1 MLFNGSICI
10 SAADFIPCTK
20 FMLSMTEL
28 LDKINEVL
36 KSMNYS
42 FEDLAMHLG
51 MNSQELK
58 KSIED
63 RKLELRTLEFIS
75 KELRIPLYSFFR
87 SEDFSNA
94 NIVEED
100 TFYKNKINQ
109 MIVEQLKVENAM
121 MRKEIDLLKKE
132 LQSCENKLRVF
143 L

>member
-1 MLFNGSICI
+1 
-10 SAADFIPCTK
+10 
-20 FMLSMTEL
+20 
-28 LDKINEVL
+28 
-36 KSMNYS
+36 
-42 FEDLAMHLG
+42 
-51 MNSQELK
+51 
-58 KSIED
+58 
-63 RKLELRTLEFIS
+63 
-75 KELRIPLYSFFR
+75 LYSFFR

-109 MIVEQLKVENAM
+109 MIVEQLEVENAM

>member
-1 MLFNGSICI
+1 
-10 SAADFIPCTK
+10 
-20 FMLSMTEL
+20 MLSMTEL

-58 KSIED
+58 NSIED

-75 KELRIPLYSFFR
+75 KELRIPLYSFFS

-109 MIVEQLKVENAM
+109 MIVEQLEVENAM

>member
-1 MLFNGSICI
+1 MLFNDSICI

-63 RKLELRTLEFIS
+63 SKLELRTLEFIS

-109 MIVEQLKVENAM
+109 MIVEQLEVENAM

>member
-10 SAADFIPCTK
+10 SAADFIPCSK
-20 FMLSMTEL
+20 FMSRMTEL

-42 FEDLAMHLG
+42 FEDLAEHLG
-51 MNSQELK
+51 MNSQELR

-87 SEDFSNA
+87 SDDFSNA

-109 MIVEQLKVENAM
+109 LIVEQLEVENAM
-121 MRKEIDLLKKE
+121 MRKEIDLLKKQ

>member
-109 MIVEQLKVENAM
+109 MIVEQLEVENAM
-121 MRKEIDLLKKE
+121 MRKEIDLLKKQ

>member
-58 KSIED
+58 KAIED

-109 MIVEQLKVENAM
+109 MIVEQLEVENAM

>member
-109 MIVEQLKVENAM
+109 MIVEQLEVENAM

>member
-20 FMLSMTEL
+20 FMLRMTEL

-63 RKLELRTLEFIS
+63 RKLELKTLEFIS

-87 SEDFSNA
+87 SEDFPNA

-109 MIVEQLKVENAM
+109 MIVEQLEVENAM
-121 MRKEIDLLKKE
+121 MRKEIDQLKKQLE
-132 LQSCENKLRVF
+132 SCENKLRVF

>member
-1 MLFNGSICI
+1 
-10 SAADFIPCTK
+10 
-20 FMLSMTEL
+20 MTEL
-28 LDKINEVL
+28 LDKINEIL

-42 FEDLAMHLG
+42 FEDLAGHLG

-58 KSIED
+58 KAIEE

-87 SEDFSNA
+87 GEDFANA
-94 NIVEED
+94 NNVEVE

-109 MIVEQLKVENAM
+109 LTIEQLEVENAM
-121 MRKEIDLLKKE
+121 MRKEIDQLKKQ
-132 LQSCENKLRVF
+132 LNSCENKLKVF